1 MRKVPL
7 VRGAVAH
14 HELLHALQVY
24 HQGVPLT
31 ASGLKYEFWP
41 FVLGSPE
48 LFVPASIPLAPGVA
62 EVFSEAKQLL
72 QDLRE

>member
-41 FVLGSPE
+41 SAIGS
-48 LFVPASIPLAPGVA
+48 A
-62 EVFSEAKQLL
+62 EVTWPLTIPFGIKLLYDIVEISELL
-72 QDLRE
+72 EE